1 MLQLKIDID
10 LMKLSPKTRRALQKI
25 VCEAADE
32 ITHPIVDTTNAPP
45 PQCGPGET
53 CP

>member
-1 MLQLKIDID
+1 MFHLKIDID
-10 LMKLSPKTRRALQKI
+10 LMKLSEKTRKQLAKA
-25 VCEAADE
+25 VEAAIAE
-32 ITHPIVDTTNAPP
+32 NATVSPTNAPP